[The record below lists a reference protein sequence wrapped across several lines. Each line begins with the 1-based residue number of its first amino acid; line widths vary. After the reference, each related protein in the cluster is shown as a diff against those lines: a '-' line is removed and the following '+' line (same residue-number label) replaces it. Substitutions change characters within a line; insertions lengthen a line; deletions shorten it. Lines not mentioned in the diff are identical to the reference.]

1 MFFYSGA
8 NYKEEEKNG
17 PRVSLTSTKTAINTT
32 IKPILRIG
40 GSESR
45 WPTLVLYQAL
55 PSLFLTTARG

>member
-1 MFFYSGA
+1 MFFLQWSELQG
-8 NYKEEEKNG
+8 ERGEWT
-17 PRVSLTSTKTAINTT
+17 RVSLTSTKTAINTT

-55 PSLFLTTARG
+55 PLFLTTARG